1 MSESYCHPH
10 STKVTQS
17 TAINGGWLLYTSREV
32 FLCLHQQLWKKSFK
46 WIYSW
51 VREWGWKQFLGK
63 SKILA
68 KDPEE
73 DYYYSIPLYELHW
86 AELVR
91 KVLTFLCQEHFAV
104 ISLWKIRFGSKLLAV
119 SNQLHLLYPSH
130 KWMGK
135 GGSVHQSLLPLLRSL
150 EICSAILEEEKTVLC
165 NSSTK
170 DKEEGKKKKS
180 ETKDIQLQSFWQE
193 LTGRKSVC
201 VGFPGQRKQPVP
213 CDYKIFTP
221 TGKNL
226 NDAEVIMSTQ
236 VDFFLKW
243 LTAAV
248 KAPSICCSRS
258 RGKFLGMP
266 PESLCRGRGIPP
278 SPCRGP
284 AAQGA
289 MNIFRFQLPPLG
301 RNNGPSMQ
309 TNHSIFFF
317 LHIMVHCC
325 VCCC

>member
-1 MSESYCHPH
+1 MPSP
-10 STKVTQS
+10 
-17 TAINGGWLLYTSREV
+17 TAM
-32 FLCLHQQLWKKSFK
+32 KKSLK

-73 DYYYSIPLYELHW
+73 DYYYSIPLYELCW

-104 ISLWKIRFGSKLLAV
+104 ISLWKIQFGSKLLAV

-150 EICSAILEEEKTVLC
+150 EICSAILEEGKTVLC

-170 DKEEGKKKKS
+170 DKEEGKKKKKS

-193 LTGRKSVC
+193 LPGRKSVC

-236 VDFFLKW
+236 ADFFLKW

-248 KAPSICCSRS
+248 KASSICCSRL
-258 RGKFLGMP
+258 RRKFLGMP
-266 PESLCRGRGIPP
+266 PESLCCGRGSPQGLWVLWTSSP
-278 SPCRGP
+278 SSTGT
-284 AAQGA
+284 
-289 MNIFRFQLPPLG
+289 MNTFLIQLGMGLPTASSREEQWSLLT
-301 RNNGPSMQ
+301 S
-309 TNHSIFFF
+309 
-317 LHIMVHCC
+317 
-325 VCCC
+325 

>member
-1 MSESYCHPH
+1 MEVGCFTPAEKSSYAFTNSYEKKPQVDLFMGEGMGVETASRKIQNPGQESRRGLSLQYP
-10 STKVTQS
+10 S
-17 TAINGGWLLYTSREV
+17 
-32 FLCLHQQLWKKSFK
+32 
-46 WIYSW
+46 
-51 VREWGWKQFLGK
+51 
-63 SKILA
+63 
-68 KDPEE
+68 
-73 DYYYSIPLYELHW
+73 YELCW

-104 ISLWKIRFGSKLLAV
+104 ISLWKIQFGSKLLAV

-135 GGSVHQSLLPLLRSL
+135 GGLVHQSLLPLLHGL
-150 EICSAILEEEKTVLC
+150 EICSVILEEEKTVLC

-170 DKEEGKKKKS
+170 DKEEGKKMKS

-193 LTGRKSVC
+193 LTRRKSVC

-213 CDYKIFTP
+213 CHYKIFTP
-221 TGKNL
+221 TGKNV

-243 LTAAV
+243 VTAAV

-258 RGKFLGMP
+258 RTKLLGMP

-278 SPCRGP
+278 SPGRGP
-284 AAQGA
+284 AAQGS
-289 MNIFRFQLPPLG
+289 MNIFPIQLGTGLPAASSREEQWSLHTQTIALWCIAVCPVGSFMTVFPLEDIAG
-301 RNNGPSMQ
+301 TGESR
-309 TNHSIFFF
+309 
-317 LHIMVHCC
+317 L
-325 VCCC
+325 